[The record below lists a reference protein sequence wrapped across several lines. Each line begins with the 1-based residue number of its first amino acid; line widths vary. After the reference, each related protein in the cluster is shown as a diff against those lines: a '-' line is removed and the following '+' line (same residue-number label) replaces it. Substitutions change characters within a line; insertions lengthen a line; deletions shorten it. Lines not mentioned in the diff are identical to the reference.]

1 MSKIVEDISLKK
13 RASVLCLLFISAVFC
28 LVTEG
33 TAWPVVYQVTI
44 DGPIT
49 GFTRDYLRKGIK
61 RASDEPNGA
70 VLVKL
75 DTPGGLISA
84 TQNIVKDILNAPVPV
99 IVHVAPSGARA
110 GSAGTFI
117 TLAAHVAAMA
127 SGTHIGAAHPILL
140 TGGELKGDARK
151 KVVNDTIAFIR
162 SIAQKRKRNAKWA
175 EEAVKKS
182 VSITAKEALKKGIID
197 CIADTNGELFRK
209 IDGKSVE
216 VTTRGEI
223 KKRVLHLSG
232 QPVHEIALSLVE
244 RIGKRLGDPQV
255 MLILLVIGILGIYL
269 EVKTPGATLP
279 GLIGA
284 IALIG
289 FLFASRILPINYLGI
304 LLIFLA
310 IILFIAEIYV
320 TSFGALTIAG
330 LTSLAIGL
338 KILFQTERSIGLQ
351 ISLIT
356 IIGIVAVIGAVVAV
370 LGALLARDFR
380 RKKRTGREGLV
391 GESGI
396 AKTPI
401 ERSGKVF
408 IHGELWDACSVGGP
422 IEEGSSIEV
431 QGVRGLL
438 LVVEKVENNR

>member
-1 MSKIVEDISLKK
+1 MKKAVLIICCSFFISII
-13 RASVLCLLFISAVFC
+13 LCLTTAGTSSA
-28 LVTEG
+28 
-33 TAWPVVYQVTI
+33 VVYQVTI

-49 GFTRDYLRKGIK
+49 GFTRDFIRKGIRK
-61 RASDEPNGA
+61 ASDEPNGA
-70 VLVKL
+70 VLIRL

-84 TQNIVKDILNAPVPV
+84 TQNIVKDILNSPVPV
-99 IVHVAPSGARA
+99 IVYVAPSGARA

-162 SIAQKRKRNAKWA
+162 SIAQKRKRNSKWA
-175 EEAVKKS
+175 EEAVRKS
-182 VSITAKEALKKGIID
+182 VSITASEALKKGIID
-197 CIADTNGELFRK
+197 CMADTDEGLFKK
-209 IDGKSVE
+209 IEGKTVD
-216 VTTRGEI
+216 VVAQGEI
-223 KKRVLHLSG
+223 KKVSLHLSG
-232 QPVHEIALSLVE
+232 QPIREIELSLGE
-244 RIGKRLGDPQV
+244 RIGRKLGNPQI
-255 MLILLVIGILGIYL
+255 MLILLIIGVLGIYL

-284 IALIG
+284 VALIG
-289 FLFASRILPINYLGI
+289 FLFASRILPINYMGI

-351 ISLIT
+351 IPLSMIF
-356 IIGIVAVIGAVVAV
+356 GIVIVIGTLVVV

-391 GESGI
+391 GETGI

-401 ERSGKVF
+401 EKEGKIF
-408 IHGELWDACSVGGP
+408 IHGEIWDACSAGEA
-422 IEEGSSIEV
+422 IDEGSSVRV
-431 QGVRGLL
+431 QGVKGLL
-438 LVVEKVENNR
+438 LVVEKIENKTL

>member
-1 MSKIVEDISLKK
+1 MKK
-13 RASVLCLLFISAVFC
+13 GFLLFYFFAAIAIFLFFSGAVPA
-28 LVTEG
+28 G
-33 TAWPVVYQVTI
+33 AAVYQITI
-44 DGPIT
+44 NGPIT
-49 GFTRDYLRKGIK
+49 GFTKDFIEKGIK
-61 RASDEPNGA
+61 KASNEPDGA

-75 DTPGGLISA
+75 DTPGGLVSA
-84 TQNIVKDILNAPVPV
+84 TQDIVKDILNSPVPV

-117 TLAAHVAAMA
+117 TLAGHVAAMA

-140 TGGELKGDARK
+140 TGGDLKGDARK

-162 SIAQKRKRNAKWA
+162 SIAQKRKRNSKWA
-175 EEAVKKS
+175 EDAVRKS

-197 CIADTNGELFRK
+197 CIADNNEDLFKK
-209 IDGKSVE
+209 IEGKTVD
-216 VTTRGEI
+216 VVAQGKI
-223 KKRVLHLSG
+223 KKRSLHLSG
-232 QPVHEIALSLVE
+232 QPVYEIELSLVDKFG
-244 RIGKRLGDPQV
+244 RKLGDPQI

-269 EVKTPGATLP
+269 EIKTPGAILP

-284 IALIG
+284 IALVG
-289 FLFASRILPINYLGI
+289 FLFASRILPINYLGV

-338 KILFQTERSIGLQ
+338 KVLFQTEKSIGLRLPFSM
-351 ISLIT
+351 IF
-356 IIGIVAVIGAVVAV
+356 GIVAVIGMVVIV
-370 LGALLARDFR
+370 LGVLLARDIR

-391 GESGI
+391 GEAGI

-401 ERSGKVF
+401 EKSGKVF
-408 IHGELWDACSVGGP
+408 IHGEIWDACSEGET
-422 IEEGSSIEV
+422 IEEGSSV
-431 QGVRGLL
+431 RVKGVKGLL
-438 LVVEKVENNR
+438 LVVEKIENQTT

>member
-1 MSKIVEDISLKK
+1 MKRIPLFRLLPVLIVCM
-13 RASVLCLLFISAVFC
+13 VVC
-28 LVTEG
+28 
-33 TAWPVVYQVTI
+33 AWAQPAAAVVYQITI

-49 GFTRDYLRKGIK
+49 GFTKDFIHNGIQK
-61 RASDEPNGA
+61 ASKDPDGA
-70 VLVKL
+70 VLIQL

-84 TQNIVKDILNAPVPV
+84 TQEIVKDILNSPAPV
-99 IVHVAPSGARA
+99 IVYVAPSGARA

-140 TGGELKGDARK
+140 TGGDLKGDARE

-175 EEAVKKS
+175 EEAVRKS

-197 CIADTNGELFRK
+197 CVADSREALFK
-209 IDGKSVE
+209 KVAGKV
-216 VTTRGEI
+216 VEI
-223 KKRVLHLSG
+223 KVGDTIVKRSLRLTG
-232 QPVHEIALSLVE
+232 QPVREIKLTLLE
-244 RIGKRLGDPQV
+244 KIGKKLGDPQI
-255 MLILLVIGILGIYL
+255 MLILLVVGILGIYL
-269 EVKTPGATLP
+269 EIKTPGATLP
-279 GLIGA
+279 GVIGA
-284 IALIG
+284 VALIG

-338 KILFQTERSIGLQ
+338 KILFQTEKSIGLA
-351 ISLIT
+351 IPYAT
-356 IIGIVAVIGAVVAV
+356 IFGIVAVIGAVVVV

-391 GESGI
+391 GETGV

-401 ERSGKVF
+401 DEKGKVF
-408 IHGELWDACSVGGP
+408 IHGEIWDACSAGGTIAAGRP
-422 IEEGSSIEV
+422 V
-431 QGVRGLL
+431 RVKGVKGLL
-438 LVVEKVENNR
+438 LVVEEIGE